1 MEKLKELFSKAKI
14 KFVISVDDCHRVN
27 ERPDDYTIKTNMAKN
42 LEETAAFFVSIH
54 REDFADIIQDSSPAE
69 VFPFI
74 DSCFQELEEDELR
87 AYACSYMK
95 DLQIESSAKAA
106 LSNLLEEL
114 KSSAVIEEFCA
125 FTNREEA
132 QKCFDNIYDRFDVG
146 TDKRVL
152 WMIDKD
158 LSQSGG
164 SSDSGVELINAFF
177 GSIVVGWAFSLSGLI
192 YEKDE
197 VPFPLQVIFQMV
209 IGMGVLFAVAIYLG
223 WMPISLGIGPIITWV
238 LIACIF
244 AAVFWF
250 GFYIYYTLQARDIN
264 KKLESSNKLL

>member
-1 MEKLKELFSKAKI
+1 MKLDLIERLSMGA
-14 KFVISVDDCHRVN
+14 FVGCFIVMLVIVLGS
-27 ERPDDYTIKTNMAKN
+27 Y
-42 LEETAAFFVSIH
+42 AAGPQNVS
-54 REDFADIIQDSSPAE
+54 F
-69 VFPFI
+69 
-74 DSCFQELEEDELR
+74 
-87 AYACSYMK
+87 
-95 DLQIESSAKAA
+95 
-106 LSNLLEEL
+106 
-114 KSSAVIEEFCA
+114 
-125 FTNREEA
+125 
-132 QKCFDNIYDRFDVG
+132 
-146 TDKRVL
+146 
-152 WMIDKD
+152 
-158 LSQSGG
+158 
-164 SSDSGVELINAFF
+164 SGVELINAFF

-264 KKLESSNKLL
+264 KKLELSNKLF

>member
-1 MEKLKELFSKAKI
+1 MKLDLIEKLSMGA
-14 KFVISVDDCHRVN
+14 FVGCFIVMLVIVLGS
-27 ERPDDYTIKTNMAKN
+27 Y
-42 LEETAAFFVSIH
+42 AAGPQNVS
-54 REDFADIIQDSSPAE
+54 F
-69 VFPFI
+69 
-74 DSCFQELEEDELR
+74 
-87 AYACSYMK
+87 
-95 DLQIESSAKAA
+95 
-106 LSNLLEEL
+106 
-114 KSSAVIEEFCA
+114 
-125 FTNREEA
+125 
-132 QKCFDNIYDRFDVG
+132 
-146 TDKRVL
+146 
-152 WMIDKD
+152 
-158 LSQSGG
+158 
-164 SSDSGVELINAFF
+164 SGVELINAFF

-264 KKLESSNKLL
+264 KKLELSNKL

>member
-1 MEKLKELFSKAKI
+1 MKLDLIERLSMGA
-14 KFVISVDDCHRVN
+14 FVGCFIVMLVIVLGS
-27 ERPDDYTIKTNMAKN
+27 Y
-42 LEETAAFFVSIH
+42 AAGPQNVS
-54 REDFADIIQDSSPAE
+54 F
-69 VFPFI
+69 
-74 DSCFQELEEDELR
+74 
-87 AYACSYMK
+87 
-95 DLQIESSAKAA
+95 
-106 LSNLLEEL
+106 
-114 KSSAVIEEFCA
+114 
-125 FTNREEA
+125 
-132 QKCFDNIYDRFDVG
+132 
-146 TDKRVL
+146 
-152 WMIDKD
+152 
-158 LSQSGG
+158 
-164 SSDSGVELINAFF
+164 SGVQLINAFF

-264 KKLESSNKLL
+264 KKLELSNKL